1 MRYIRQPCRSKYNTA
16 TNHNCCV
23 LWAIEWDRLG
33 KNVRISVDARGETD
47 LPHPKYSCL
56 TTFESQTRA
65 NIDELEK
72 DARPLYWIPDREV
85 PGHYKG
91 RLIFHDAVARYSS
104 SLTLFFWFASSIEY
118 PFIPLFQTITVE
130 SQSAR
135 SCTNLLDQVRWDS
148 HRIYG
153 CESLFANDTPEMEQ
167 ERWNNVVPNS
177 VLDRVGTPW
186 WV

>member
-1 MRYIRQPCRSKYNTA
+1 MRYIRQPCRSTYNTA

-33 KNVRISVDARGETD
+33 HHVRISVDARGESD

-56 TTFESQTRA
+56 TSFDAQTRA
-65 NIDELEK
+65 TWVVFQEG
-72 DARPLYWIPDREV
+72 APLSWIPDREV

-91 RLIFHDAVARYSS
+91 ILVFHDAVARYSFS
-104 SLTLFFWFASSIEY
+104 PTIFFWFASSFDY
-118 PFIPLFQTITVE
+118 PFIPIFQTITVE

-135 SCTNLLDQVRWDS
+135 KCKNLLDHVRWDS

-153 CESLFANDTPEMEQ
+153 CESLFANDTPAMEQ
-167 ERWNNVVPNS
+167 ERWNNIVPNS
-177 VLDRVGTPW
+177 VLHRVGTPW